1 MGKTLNFVLGENTFP
16 LAPTK
21 IERKKLYGWTE
32 IRATDPDGNI
42 CRQASL
48 DSNGVTV
55 IPKGAMKMGAIT
67 EDGNWMEKSEL
78 EAQHADGTK
87 AELIP
92 SSFDGEIK
100 LNRKVDADY
109 LLDHIISSVY
119 QLEGDSAADLIK
131 KIGTDIY
138 AFPFNYRTDY
148 SCDDGMLISN
158 GQTLFVFVGQR
169 AQFEYIGL
177 EEQKA
182 IDEPDE
188 EVMPE
193 VDDLDFSMF

>member
-1 MGKTLNFVLGENTFP
+1 MAKALNLVLGDTTYA

-21 IERKKLYGWTE
+21 VERKKLYGWTE

-42 CRQASL
+42 CRQAGL
-48 DSNGVTV
+48 DSNGVTLV
-55 IPKGAMKMGAIT
+55 PKGAMKIGTIT
-67 EDGNWMEKSEL
+67 EDGNWMDKSEL

-92 SSFDGEIK
+92 SSFDSDIK

-119 QLEGDSAADLIK
+119 QLEGDSAADLVK
-131 KIGTDIY
+131 AIGTDIY
-138 AFPFNYRTDY
+138 AFPFNYRADY
-148 SCDDGMLISN
+148 SDDDGMLISN
-158 GQTLFVFVGQR
+158 GQTLFLFVGQK

-177 EEQKA
+177 DEQKV